1 MPRYVC
7 RLGTAG
13 GDVLVQEMV
22 GPSEGALKQQLE
34 EKGYFVFSIRPRQL
48 WSGMGEA
55 IFKKQQRVP
64 MRDFL
69 LFNQEFAALLKAGLP
84 VLTALELLLA
94 RKQKGVFPRLLAQ
107 VREDVQS
114 GASLSEAFKNRG
126 SAFPP
131 IYPATLAAGERSGEL
146 VEVIQRYLFYLK
158 TVQAIRK
165 KIVSAMIYPIILL
178 TLSVAL
184 VTLLLTFIVPKFS
197 QLFMGAGGQLPA
209 LTRAVMAVST
219 VFQYGWPFF
228 FAGIF
233 AVPIIFKLI
242 ASRPEGKL
250 WLAGVRLRLPVM
262 GNNIKRYNL
271 GQMCRTLGTLVS
283 GGIPVVTAIDVVAD
297 AMGNEVYKVELK
309 QVKQRVLEGQALW
322 ASMEKTRM
330 MTPMAVEMIE
340 VGEST
345 GSLAEMLDQVSQFY
359 DEELTTAVERF
370 VALLEPMLL
379 LVMAVIIAL
388 VVLSVYMP
396 LFSMYN
402 LVSS

>member
-1 MPRYVC
+1 MPRFVC

-22 GPSEGALKQQLE
+22 GPSESALKKQLE

-55 IFKKQQRVP
+55 IFAKQQRVP

-126 SAFPP
+126 AAFPP

-158 TVQAIRK
+158 TVQTIRK
-165 KIVSAMIYPIILL
+165 KIISAMIYPIILL

-197 QLFMGAGGQLPA
+197 QLFMGAGGQLPT
-209 LTRAVMAVST
+209 LTKAVMAVSR
-219 VFQYGWPFF
+219 VFQYG
-228 FAGIF
+228 
-233 AVPIIFKLI
+233 
-242 ASRPEGKL
+242 
-250 WLAGVRLRLPVM
+250 
-262 GNNIKRYNL
+262 
-271 GQMCRTLGTLVS
+271 
-283 GGIPVVTAIDVVAD
+283 
-297 AMGNEVYKVELK
+297 
-309 QVKQRVLEGQALW
+309 
-322 ASMEKTRM
+322 
-330 MTPMAVEMIE
+330 
-340 VGEST
+340 
-345 GSLAEMLDQVSQFY
+345 
-359 DEELTTAVERF
+359 
-370 VALLEPMLL
+370 
-379 LVMAVIIAL
+379 
-388 VVLSVYMP
+388 
-396 LFSMYN
+396 
-402 LVSS
+402 